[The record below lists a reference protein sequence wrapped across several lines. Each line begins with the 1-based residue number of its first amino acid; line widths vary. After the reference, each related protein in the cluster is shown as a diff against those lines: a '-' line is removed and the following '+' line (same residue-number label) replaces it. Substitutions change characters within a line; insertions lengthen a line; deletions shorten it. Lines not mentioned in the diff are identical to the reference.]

1 MVMQSPLA
9 RARGLGSAKSGT
21 RQWWFERV
29 TAIALLPLS
38 LWLVASLIGLVGADH
53 AVIVAWIRD
62 PLVAVPLLLFAAI
75 MFWHLQMGVKVVI
88 EDYIHHEGVKI
99 GALLLVNFAVVVLAA
114 AAVFSILKIALGV

>member
-1 MVMQSPLA
+1 M
-9 RARGLGSAKSGT
+9 GSAKSGT

-75 MFWHLQMGVKVVI
+75 MFWHLQMGVKAVI
-88 EDYIHHEGVKI
+88 EDYVHQEGVKI
-99 GALLLVNFAVVVLAA
+99 GALLLVNFAVVVLAT

>member
-29 TAIALLPLS
+29 TAVALLPLS

-53 AVIVAWIRD
+53 TVILVWIRD

-75 MFWHLQMGVKVVI
+75 MFWHLQMGVKAVI
-88 EDYIHHEGVKI
+88 EDYVHHEGAKI
-99 GALLLVNFAVVVLAA
+99 GMVLLVNFAVVVLAT
-114 AAVFSILKIALGV
+114 AAVFSILKIAVGV